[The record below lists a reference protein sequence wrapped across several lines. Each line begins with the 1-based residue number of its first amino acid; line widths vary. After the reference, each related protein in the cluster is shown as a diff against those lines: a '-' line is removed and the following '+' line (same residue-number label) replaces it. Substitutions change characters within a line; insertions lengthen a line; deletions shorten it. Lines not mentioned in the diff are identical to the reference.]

1 MVACSV
7 LVRRTAGSS
16 TTPGLLRLL
25 SLTYTPF
32 ALGSLGRRSV
42 FGVIRAYSSC
52 TITIPF
58 HPWRVLWGHGRYCRA
73 CWKCQQ
79 GTHMFLKLGQTLA
92 KEGKDASSVVTSS
105 IEMMVSIV
113 KVDCHVKS
121 ETVRSNRR
129 SFVVCTMMGANQL

>member
-1 MVACSV
+1 
-7 LVRRTAGSS
+7 
-16 TTPGLLRLL
+16 
-25 SLTYTPF
+25 
-32 ALGSLGRRSV
+32 
-42 FGVIRAYSSC
+42 
-52 TITIPF
+52 
-58 HPWRVLWGHGRYCRA
+58 
-73 CWKCQQ
+73 
-79 GTHMFLKLGQTLA
+79 MFLKLGQTLA